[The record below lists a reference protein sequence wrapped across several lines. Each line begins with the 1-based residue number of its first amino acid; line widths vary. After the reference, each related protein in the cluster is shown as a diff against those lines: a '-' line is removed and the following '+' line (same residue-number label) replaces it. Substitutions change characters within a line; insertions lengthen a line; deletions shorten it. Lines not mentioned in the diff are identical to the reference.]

1 MEHGL
6 ILCSTTLP
14 RLPYAEANVEVPTIK
29 ANAAKPELRRQSKLM
44 LARGPVVVG
53 RGLRRPGR
61 FSVMMHRGS
70 WRHRGSLRLCVPVA
84 ENCLEECQSGNS
96 RRIGAQD
103 SRPE

>member
-6 ILCSTTLP
+6 ILCSPTLP
-14 RLPYAEANVEVPTIK
+14 RLPCAEAKVEVPTIK
-29 ANAAKPELRRQSKLM
+29 ANAAKPELRRQSKPM
-44 LARGPVVVG
+44 LARGPVLFVV
-53 RGLRRPGR
+53 GLRRPGR

-70 WRHRGSLRLCVPVA
+70 WRHRGSHWLCVPVP

-103 SRPE
+103 AWSK